1 MPGTVRMEIEV
12 FAVGSEAKDVRHTL
26 TDLRTRG
33 ELPARIAPRSG
44 AGLNWSD
51 ETIVI
56 PPPGLRFLAAG
67 FNFQLHLPNP
77 NSPVANLTPTNEYL
91 QKVLNQQTFDDDDQ
105 ELIDLRARRTEI
117 ERTLRAHFWKS
128 SPSIKWARSMA
139 KGTMIRESYDGD
151 MTAYF
156 PENETEAGS
165 TLEEIYE
172 AVEDALE
179 ANYEVTKG
187 VACSRTPDQS
197 ESTTGRISITFN
209 PTNILPV
216 AQKTT

>member
-1 MPGTVRMEIEV
+1 MLGTVRMEIEV

-77 NSPVANLTPTNEYL
+77 NSPVANLTLTNEYL

-128 SPSIKWARSMA
+128 SPSIKWAGSMA

-165 TLEEIYE
+165 PKDLE
-172 AVEDALE
+172 AVRRPA
-179 ANYEVTKG
+179 
-187 VACSRTPDQS
+187 ACLLRGNEQT
-197 ESTTGRISITFN
+197 
-209 PTNILPV
+209 
-216 AQKTT
+216 